1 MTEPTADR
9 AAEPTA
15 PEPADAP
22 AEPTA
27 RTAEAPTP
35 AAPAAEAAEP
45 AAPGPE
51 AAEPA
56 APAPEAAEPAAPAAE
71 PAAPQAE
78 VAPEVPEAEAE
89 VSAAADV
96 TATGA
101 VGPGGM
107 PAVDPQL
114 LFGSLNLAAIE
125 ADIEAMMS
133 DKMSELDGMLAG
145 LEELVG
151 RLESEITSL
160 ETPPPDDT
168 TTP

>member
-9 AAEPTA
+9 TAEPTA
-15 PEPADAP
+15 PEPPESPVD
-22 AEPTA
+22 PT
-27 RTAEAPTP
+27 
-35 AAPAAEAAEP
+35 APAADS
-45 AAPGPE
+45 
-51 AAEPA
+51 
-56 APAPEAAEPAAPAAE
+56 PAPPEPE
-71 PAAPQAE
+71 TE
-78 VAPEVPEAEAE
+78 GETEVPPAVDAT
-89 VSAAADV
+89 V
-96 TATGA
+96 TEA
-101 VGPGGM
+101 VGPGAM

-151 RLESEITSL
+151 RLETEITSL